1 VSEGILGARR
11 RWLELLA
18 GAALLAAVVA
28 WLSGSCGE
36 RIEPGQGAQ
45 APASLPEGATLF
57 TVEAREEPVHE
68 RASGALAAAEQTT
81 VSSKI
86 LARIESVAVRAGSVV
101 QRGDVLLTLDQR
113 DLEAR
118 VTEAAE
124 DLRAAQARLELARSE
139 LARAEKLLAEK
150 VVSQQAV
157 DRARSADRV
166 AAADVLAAEQRLAD
180 AEIARSYG
188 EIRSP
193 VNGRVVDRLAE
204 PGDTAAP
211 GVPLLRIYD
220 PGTLRLEIPVRESR
234 AVTLAPGDA
243 LPVEIDALGERFE
256 GHIDE
261 IVPFAE
267 PGART
272 LLVKVR
278 LPPHPRLY
286 AGLFGRVAIPAG
298 ERRVVRVPE
307 RAVRRVGQL
316 EFAQVVGPGERVERR
331 LVTTGASDAEGRV
344 EVLSGLADGERV
356 VVP

>member
-1 VSEGILGARR
+1 
-11 RWLELLA
+11 
-18 GAALLAAVVA
+18 
-28 WLSGSCGE
+28 
-36 RIEPGQGAQ
+36 
-45 APASLPEGATLF
+45 
-57 TVEAREEPVHE
+57 
-68 RASGALAAAEQTT
+68 
-81 VSSKI
+81 
-86 LARIESVAVRAGSVV
+86 VRSGSVV
-101 QRGDVLLTLDQR
+101 QRGDLLLTLDNR

-118 VTEAAE
+118 VTEAGE

-139 LARAEKLLAEK
+139 LARAERLLAEK

-157 DRARSADRV
+157 DRARSAERV

-180 AEIARSYG
+180 AEIASSYG

-220 PGTLRLEIPVRESR
+220 PGTLRLEVPVRESR
-234 AVTLAPGDA
+234 AVALAPGA
-243 LPVEIDALGERFE
+243 GLAVEIDALGQRFE
-256 GHIDE
+256 GTIDE

-278 LPPHPRLY
+278 LPPDPRLY
-286 AGLFGRVAIPAG
+286 AGMFGRVEIPAG
-298 ERRVVRVPE
+298 RRRVVRIPQH
-307 RAVRRVGQL
+307 AVRRVGQL
-316 EFAQVVGPGERVERR
+316 EFAQVALPDERVERR
-331 LVTTGASDAEGRV
+331 LVTTGPIDAEGRV